1 MSRKNVMY
9 ALLMFNG
16 ADLTMRA
23 RRVKYQTSS
32 LKLFPSVP
40 KDFSVPTLL
49 RTYPSPTPPTPI
61 VCPKMCTGSTPQ
73 VPLPSDIPP
82 TGTEHFGPDLIWRQ
96 KIDMPSNIT
105 QIFYKWNH

>member
-1 MSRKNVMY
+1 MPRKNVMY
-9 ALLMFNG
+9 ALLMFSG
-16 ADLTMRA
+16 ADLTMSA

-40 KDFSVPTLL
+40 KDFSVPSLL
-49 RTYPSPTPPTPI
+49 RTYPSPHTLI

-73 VPLPSDIPP
+73 VLLPPDNPP

-96 KIDMPSNIT
+96 KIDIT